1 MLKQEKSKQGFT
13 QHDSSDSN
21 FSAPQHKREILLPRF
36 LTPDCQ
42 HNLFRKLVGANRRC
56 STGFTIIEMLV
67 VIAILSLISTSL
79 LLYSRTGERQI
90 ILFREQ
96 SRIVGTLSRAKSL
109 SIATLGQVGVPCSY
123 GVHFETP
130 KKFSIFKDLASDC
143 NAADKVYSGIDELLE
158 SFELD
163 QAVNFGNLTLT
174 DIVFIPPDP
183 RIVITPEQDE
193 AVINIKT
200 ISGNTSSTIKV
211 TSAGQIT
218 TQ

>member
-1 MLKQEKSKQGFT
+1 MLKQEKNSW
-13 QHDSSDSN
+13 
-21 FSAPQHKREILLPRF
+21 
-36 LTPDCQ
+36 
-42 HNLFRKLVGANRRC
+42 
-56 STGFTIIEMLV
+56 GFTIIEMLV
-67 VIAILSLISTSL
+67 VIAVLSLISTSL

-96 SRIVGTLSRAKSL
+96 SRIVGALSRAKSL
-109 SIATLGQVGVPCSY
+109 SIATFGQVGVPCGY

-130 KKFSIFKDLASDC
+130 KIFLIFKDLSSDC
-143 NAADKVYSGIDELLE
+143 SAVDKVYSGTDELLE

-163 QAVNFGNLTLT
+163 QAVSFGNLTLT

-183 RIVITPEQDE
+183 KIVITPEQDE
-193 AVINIKT
+193 SMINIKT
-200 ISGNTSSTIKV
+200 ISGNSSSTIKV